1 MKARIKKLFG
11 TIKAHPIFTIV
22 LIASVLYTFGPYIYF
37 VAHPLLIPIEYQLG
51 PNAWAA
57 ANQGTFDYDRREYG
71 LEYKLEYED
80 KDSEGNVRY
89 HFISTGGEN
98 VPKVITAEFE
108 WQDEWSVELMLPV
121 YHPAGWYYYGADD
134 RDEWE
139 EAFIKWIES
148 PTYDGR
154 ELPYKYRKYA
164 HTQ

>member
-57 ANQGTFDYDRREYG
+57 AGSIPSGYG
-71 LEYKLEYED
+71 IEYKFEYED

-89 HFISTGGEN
+89 HFISTRGEN
-98 VPKVITAEFE
+98 IPMVLTAEFE
-108 WQDEWSVELMLPV
+108 WQDEWSVQMMIPTL
-121 YHPAGWYYYGADD
+121 YPAGWHYVVSNEK
-134 RDEWE
+134 EWLDAL
-139 EAFIKWIES
+139 EAWENKS
-148 PTYDGR
+148 VYHG
-154 ELPYKYRKYA
+154 
-164 HTQ
+164 